1 MYQQYS
7 YEEVLSAAE
16 RFAWRV
22 EDLIGGERRLD
33 FAKPFLPD
41 SLARTEGMV
50 WLTPE
55 QRRVANQIRGA
66 GYLGMFGLVEEF
78 VLPFVLDHVRPQ
90 LNQDDYRVRAFLSFA
105 AEEAKHIQLFRKFR
119 EEFDGGFGTA
129 CDMIGPPD
137 AIGRKVLSHHPQC
150 KSLLRHHWMEEVR
163 HAKLDTLMV
172 EAIAAECSVKE
183 REEAVQGYL
192 EIGAF
197 LDGGL
202 AQQAEFD
209 AESFTK

>member
-7 YEEVLSAAE
+7 CEEVLSAAE

-33 FAKPFLPD
+33 FSKTFLPD
-41 SLARTEGMV
+41 LYARTEAMT

-55 QRRVANQIRGA
+55 QGPVANQVRVA
-66 GYLGMFGLVEEF
+66 VYLGIVGLVEEF

-90 LNQDDYRVRAFLSFA
+90 LTQDDYLVRAFLSFA

-119 EEFDGGFGTA
+119 EEFDGGFGTT

-137 AIGRKVLSHHPQC
+137 TI
-150 KSLLRHHWMEEVR
+150 
-163 HAKLDTLMV
+163 
-172 EAIAAECSVKE
+172 
-183 REEAVQGYL
+183 
-192 EIGAF
+192 
-197 LDGGL
+197 
-202 AQQAEFD
+202 
-209 AESFTK
+209 